1 MCGEAIAWFDQ
12 SSFLHSKLRDGEYS
26 GRTKGKTMYV
36 NAIKSIRFEFQ
47 KSFLL
52 PLAALLVITIVRFG
66 AARGLLCTG
75 LFFACL
81 LAHEVGHAS
90 FAIATNTQVSAL
102 GFCKWGAYIRRHK
115 AAESANELLISAAG
129 PAVNLVIALLLR
141 DASGILGWL
150 AQINVVLFLINILPM
165 WNSDGK
171 RMLSTWRELRR
182 QRPAVVVPVKNEA

>member
-1 MCGEAIAWFDQ
+1 
-12 SSFLHSKLRDGEYS
+12 
-26 GRTKGKTMYV
+26 MYV
-36 NAIKSIRFEFQ
+36 NAIKSIRFEFH

-66 AARGLLCTG
+66 AASGLLCTG

-129 PAVNLVIALLLR
+129 PAVNLAIALLLR

-171 RMLSTWRELRR
+171 RMLSTWRDLRR

>member
-1 MCGEAIAWFDQ
+1 M
-12 SSFLHSKLRDGEYS
+12 
-26 GRTKGKTMYV
+26 KTMYV
-36 NAIKSIRFEFQ
+36 NALKAIRFEFQ

-52 PLAALLVITIVRFG
+52 PLSALLVITIFRFG
-66 AARGLLCTG
+66 VARGLMCTA
-75 LFFACL
+75 LFFGCL
-81 LAHEVGHAS
+81 LAHELGHAS
-90 FAIATNTQVSAL
+90 FAVATNTQVSAL

-115 AAESANELLISAAG
+115 AVEGANELLISGAG

-150 AQINVVLFLINILPM
+150 AQINLVLFLINILPM

-182 QRPAVVVPVKNEA
+182 QRPAVGLPVKNEA